1 MGIDIIS
8 NVGSVKPICVMSEL
22 IKNDI
27 IIANHLLEGFGKS
40 VWGKLLTESML
51 GKILHLWG
59 VPNMNRNQSFP
70 VNLSLEIA
78 HALNYLNPSFRQKS
92 KIPANSLGKIIL
104 YIILE
109 VIYVSSTWNWMN
121 MNQPEYGKCGKYLKT
136 VFRNMTYW
144 LVVWK
149 MDFCDFPSIGTHMFR
164 G

>member
-1 MGIDIIS
+1 MIS
-8 NVGSVKPICVMSEL
+8 FL
-22 IKNDI
+22 INSLTRI

-78 HALNYLNPSFRQKS
+78 HALNYLNPSYRQKS
-92 KIPANSLGKIIL
+92 KIPANSLGKIIHHIGSYL
-104 YIILE
+104 CIINIE
-109 VIYVSSTWNWMN
+109 WTWINQN
-121 MNQPEYGKCGKYLKT
+121 MGNVEKYLNCFQKHDI
-136 VFRNMTYW
+136 
-144 LVVWK
+144 LVGGLEHE
-149 MDFCDFPSIGTHMFR
+149 FYDFPSIGTHMFR